1 MAGDCAADAM
11 EHLAGSEAVR
21 AQNYS
26 GHAKSYSPSTGQA
39 RLSKT
44 RRLDAKW

>member
-11 EHLAGSEAVR
+11 EHLAGSEAVC

-26 GHAKSYSPSTGQA
+26 GHAKSNSPSTGQA